1 MVCIWTSQQINQK
14 REGTLFT
21 LAKPPACGRA
31 RLGTGLGRDSGGG
44 RLGCSLG
51 RLFLLT
57 LRGSMER
64 IQQLAPRQPPRACL
78 SPPGKR
84 RAERLGVAAL
94 GEGWMLDGMHPA
106 ARTEAA
112 AASVLVAAGEA
123 AGGEVGGD
131 VGRGW
136 SRGRGGHRVVGSG
149 VRGWGGGAGR
159 GDMTGVGM

>member
-1 MVCIWTSQQINQK
+1 
-14 REGTLFT
+14 
-21 LAKPPACGRA
+21 
-31 RLGTGLGRDSGGG
+31 
-44 RLGCSLG
+44 
-51 RLFLLT
+51 
-57 LRGSMER
+57 
-64 IQQLAPRQPPRACL
+64 L

-149 VRGWGGGAGR
+149 VRELAPLTFRRQVRKNNEAKSGN
-159 GDMTGVGM
+159 